1 MNFTDKPQDIRSGYH
16 VWQIV
21 QRGEPSSVACPSVRE
36 CPPRRR
42 AVGQNSV
49 VDVQPI
55 DPRTDPRWETHPV
68 HDYRVI
74 FWKKG
79 AAYEFDVL
87 GVADVHEAIEWAEQ
101 EASARGSTYTLFA
114 LVERGEADRGLVWLA
129 GVDPTVWSRPNFERE
144 HPAVVNRV
152 QEG

>member
-1 MNFTDKPQDIRSGYH
+1 MGGRAHDRTRR
-16 VWQIV
+16 
-21 QRGEPSSVACPSVRE
+21 RGPSPGVVEAPGLTTPGCASVRE
-36 CPPRRR
+36 CPPRRW

-55 DPRTDPRWETHPV
+55 DTRTDPRWETHPV
-68 HDYRVI
+68 RDYRVT

-114 LVERGEADRGLVWLA
+114 LVERGEADGGLVWLA
-129 GVDPTVWSRPNFERE
+129 GVDPTVSSRPNFERE
-144 HPAVVNRV
+144 HPAAVKRM

>member
-1 MNFTDKPQDIRSGYH
+1 VDI
-16 VWQIV
+16 
-21 QRGEPSSVACPSVRE
+21 
-36 CPPRRR
+36 
-42 AVGQNSV
+42 
-49 VDVQPI
+49 QPI
-55 DPRTDPRWETHPV
+55 DPRTGPRWETHPV

-79 AAYEFDVL
+79 ASYEFDVL

-101 EASARGSTYTLFA
+101 EAGARGSTYTLFA

-129 GVDPTVWSRPNFERE
+129 GVDPTVWSGPNFERE
-144 HPAVVNRV
+144 HPAAVKRV